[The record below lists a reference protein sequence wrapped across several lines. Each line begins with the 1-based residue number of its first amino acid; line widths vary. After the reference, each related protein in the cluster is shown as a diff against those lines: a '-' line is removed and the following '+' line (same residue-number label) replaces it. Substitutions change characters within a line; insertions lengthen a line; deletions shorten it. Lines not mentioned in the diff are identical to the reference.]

1 MSFLSYAIRWIGS
14 NMALPFWIVGHVHLT
29 MNVYKDIYEIIASLG
44 MNIIV
49 ALAFW
54 MEWNDYRKNKIS

>member
-14 NMALPFWIVGHVHLT
+14 NMAVPFWVVGHIHLT
-29 MNVYKDIYEIIASLG
+29 MNVYKDIYEILVSLG

-49 ALAFW
+49 AAAFW
-54 MEWNDYRKNKIS
+54 MEWNDYKKNKIS